1 MTSLRPKRGRIE
13 AESLRQG
20 RAQLASG
27 AEIAFG
33 LKALS
38 FHLCFMKAEGRRSAV
53 MLSAAQ
59 TTYSPDSPKIR
70 AEAAR

>member
-1 MTSLRPKRGRIE
+1 MTSLRPKRGCIE

-38 FHLCFMKAEGRRSAV
+38 FHLCFMKAEG
-53 MLSAAQ
+53 
-59 TTYSPDSPKIR
+59 
-70 AEAAR
+70 